1 MKLTIEVMDRKSHV
15 VRYECEECHA
25 YYTNQEEAAECEE
38 SHEEEE
44 HAH

>member
-1 MKLTIEVMDRKSHV
+1 MVVEVMDRKTHV
-15 VRYECEECHA
+15 VRYECEECNA
-25 YYTNQEEAAECEE
+25 RYATEEEGADCEE

>member
-1 MKLTIEVMDRKSHV
+1 MPLEIMDRKTHV
-15 VRYECEECHA
+15 VRYECEDCHA
-25 YYTNQEEAAECEE
+25 YFATEAEAIACEE